1 MKLNKFQKELEKIGL
16 KADKDI
22 EKRLKQ
28 IFEKTIKQLKQEYQ
42 SLVMNETEKV
52 KFWKLYRGS
61 VLMNLEQSF
70 MALLDENYIELK
82 DDTLAYLMLKQEL
95 GWDEVFYQSD
105 MLLNLALDK
114 PSLNRAYSLACYSE
128 QELADLLSDRLY
140 SDTPELAKNVV
151 NKLDTLLL
159 TGKSS
164 QNIAKELMQD
174 VNKVLQREL
183 ETEYNKAIRI
193 VRTENTRIYGR
204 AKQKSM
210 EYTKS
215 LGIETKKMWV
225 AAADKRTRS
234 AHSKLDGVVIGVDE
248 EFEIDGHNSLV
259 PGGFG
264 VPYLDINCRCKVI
277 TIIDD
282 EIPQT
287 RRVATFDEDG
297 NKTGTKIIK
306 YKNYQDWQKDK
317 YK

>member
-1 MKLNKFQKELEKIGL
+1 MVKLNKWQKELQKHAL

-22 EKRLKQ
+22 EKRLREIFFQTLKQ
-28 IFEKTIKQLKQEYQ
+28 IESEIGEL
-42 SLVMNETEKV
+42 LVDDKV
-52 KFWKLYRGS
+52 KFWKVYRLS
-61 VLMNLEQSF
+61 VLQNMQNQ
-70 MALLDENYIELK
+70 LLGVLNDKYIELS
-82 DDTLAYLMLKQEL
+82 DETVSYLELKQQL
-95 GWDEVFYQSD
+95 GWDEIFYQA
-105 MLLNLALDK
+105 NQIGFVLDRV
-114 PSLNRAYSLACYSE
+114 SLNKAYSLANYSTD
-128 QELADLLSDRLY
+128 ELADLLSDRLY

-151 NKLDTLLL
+151 SKLDTLLL

-210 EYTKS
+210 EHTKS

-225 AAADKRTRS
+225 AAMDKRTRS
-234 AHSKLDGVVIGVDE
+234 NHSKLDGVVIGVDE
-248 EFEIDGHNSLV
+248 EFEIDGDKALA
-259 PGGFG
+259 PGGFSR
-264 VPYLDINCRCKVI
+264 PEHSINCRCKIV

-287 RRVATFDEDG
+287 RRVATFDENG
-297 NKTGTKIIK
+297 NKNGSKIIK
-306 YKNYQDWQKDK
+306 YKNYEEWKEAK
-317 YK
+317 YN